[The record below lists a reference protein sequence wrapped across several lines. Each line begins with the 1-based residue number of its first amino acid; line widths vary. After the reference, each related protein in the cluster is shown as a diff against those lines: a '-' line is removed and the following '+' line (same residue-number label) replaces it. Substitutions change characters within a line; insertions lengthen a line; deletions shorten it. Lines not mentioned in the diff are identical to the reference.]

1 MFDKM
6 FTLIDGG
13 FTLYIEDLVD
23 LDLSWKI
30 MFISMVI
37 LNVILTIRRINILI
51 NGCKRASEL
60 KTIKTLEHKLAKA
73 Q

>member
-23 LDLSWKI
+23 LDLSWKV
-30 MFISMVI
+30 MFISMVVLNI
-37 LNVILTIRRINILI
+37 LLTIRRINILVR
-51 NGCKRASEL
+51 GCQRASEL

-73 Q
+73 